1 MPEQIGLLGGSFDPP
16 HLGHLFV
23 AYTAFEELG
32 LTSVRLIP
40 THRQPLKQGR
50 PVTAAEHRVA
60 MCGLLAAEDPRLA
73 VDPLEVERGGLSYTI
88 DTVRAYRA
96 ARPSAELVLLLGEDA
111 AATLPQWREPQAI
124 AAEARLVVVS
134 RGEPAPASLGSI
146 KVESIRSRR
155 IDISSTEVRA
165 RVGAGLPIRGF
176 VPGSIA
182 DYIARHGLYRTT

>member
-1 MPEQIGLLGGSFDPP
+1 MSEQIGLLGGSFDPP

-40 THRQPLKQGR
+40 TYRQPLKQGR
-50 PVTAAEHRVA
+50 PVTSAEHRVA
-60 MCGLLAAEDPRLA
+60 MCRLLAAEDPRLA

-111 AATLPQWREPQAI
+111 AATLPQWREPHAI

-134 RGEPAPASLGSI
+134 RGEPGPAIPGSI
-146 KVESIRSRR
+146 QVESLASRR
-155 IDISSTEVRA
+155 IDISSTEIRA

-182 DYIARHGLYRTT
+182 EYIARHGLYRTT

>member
-23 AYTAFEELG
+23 AYTAFEALG
-32 LTSVRLIP
+32 LTAVQLIP
-40 THRQPLKQGR
+40 TFRQPLKQGR
-50 PVTAAEHRVA
+50 PVTPAEHRVA
-60 MCGLLAAEDPRLA
+60 MCRLLAAEDPRLA

-134 RGEPAPASLGSI
+134 RGEPGPAVPGSI
-146 KVESIRSRR
+146 KVESLASRR
-155 IDISSTEVRA
+155 IDISSTEIRA
-165 RVGAGLPIRGF
+165 RVEAGLPIRGF
-176 VPGSIA
+176 VPASIA
-182 DYIARHGLYRTT
+182 EYIARHGLYRTT